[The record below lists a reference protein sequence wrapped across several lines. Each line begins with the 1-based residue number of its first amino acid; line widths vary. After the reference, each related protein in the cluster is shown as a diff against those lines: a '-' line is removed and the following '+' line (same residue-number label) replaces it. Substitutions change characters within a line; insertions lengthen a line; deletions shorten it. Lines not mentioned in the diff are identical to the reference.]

1 MTQEPISVNNNP
13 PVSGEDGLPPLEI
26 WDDTPEDVVAV
37 EQAVFS
43 GVAPDEVPRAETDNP
58 PGAAPIVEEGVEEG
72 VIPPLAAEQVPPV
85 PVETEEARISRLID
99 ERTRGLQSAMDK
111 RVADAEASAKRAED
125 KNQEFNLAA
134 QVEAELQRQQLSLAE
149 EIGEDAAARHVR
161 TEQNISGIKAGV
173 TAQAQNAVLQ
183 SQITEQAM
191 GSRANL
197 MSQWLNIVTEE
208 NSLTDAAHEAL
219 RGMVTRESLNDNEAF
234 HSIGM
239 AIQKMAVQLG
249 TSRGQANRNMVP
261 PETPGA
267 TPGSG
272 RSTPTAP
279 SGQDALLRSAE
290 EKQPWQWTQAEH
302 DAMRDVAHGGMR

>member
-26 WDDTPEDVVAV
+26 WDDTPEEVVAI
-37 EQAVFS
+37 EEAVFT
-43 GVAPDEVPRAETDNP
+43 GGKPDDIPEAEADDA
-58 PGAAPIVEEGVEEG
+58 PGAAPIVEEGVAEG
-72 VIPPLAAEQVPPV
+72 VTTPPVAEQMPPV
-85 PVETEEARISRLID
+85 PEETEDARINRLID
-99 ERTRGLQSAMDK
+99 ERTRNLQSSMER
-111 RVADAEASAKRAED
+111 RVADAEAARKQAED
-125 KNQEFNLAA
+125 KNAEFNLTA
-134 QVEAELQRQQLSLAE
+134 QVEAELRRQELSLAD

-161 TEQNISGIKAGV
+161 TEQNITGIKASV

-183 SQITEQAM
+183 TQITEQAI
-191 GSRANL
+191 GNRATL
-197 MSQWLNIVTEE
+197 MVQWLNTVKAE
-208 NSLTDAAHEAL
+208 NNLTDSAHEAL
-219 RGMVTRESLNDNEAF
+219 RGMVTRESLSDDEAF
-234 HSIGM
+234 RSTGL
-239 AIQKMAVQLG
+239 AIQNMAEQLG

-272 RSTPTAP
+272 RSTPIAP